1 MKQPRRYELTDE
13 QWAKVEPLLS
23 GRKGTRGRP
32 ADNNR
37 QFLNAIMWIARTGA
51 PWRDLPERYG
61 ERKPLHEVL
70 TDADS
75 KAWKNTHR
83 RFSRWATRGVWRS
96 VFAALNVN
104 ADMEYLM
111 MDSTIIKAHQH
122 SAGAKK
128 GLKELLGVLAEV

>member
-23 GRKGTRGRP
+23 GRQGTRGRP

-37 QFLNAIMWIARTGA
+37 QFLNAVMWIARTGA

-61 ERKPLHEVL
+61 
-70 TDADS
+70 D
-75 KAWKNTHR
+75 WKNTHR

-111 MDSTIIKAHQH
+111 MDSTIVKAHQH

-128 GLKELLGVLAEV
+128 GLKELLDVLADV